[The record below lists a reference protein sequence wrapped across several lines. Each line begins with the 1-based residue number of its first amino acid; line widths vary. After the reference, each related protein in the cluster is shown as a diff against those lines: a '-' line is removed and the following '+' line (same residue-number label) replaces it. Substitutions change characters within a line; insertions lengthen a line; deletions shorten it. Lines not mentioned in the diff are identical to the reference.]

1 MGYGDINNYKSSL
14 EEKGRNLQYADDYM
28 LFETSCLNSGH

>member
-1 MGYGDINNYKSSL
+1 MEFGDIVNYKSSL

-28 LFETSCLNSGH
+28 LL